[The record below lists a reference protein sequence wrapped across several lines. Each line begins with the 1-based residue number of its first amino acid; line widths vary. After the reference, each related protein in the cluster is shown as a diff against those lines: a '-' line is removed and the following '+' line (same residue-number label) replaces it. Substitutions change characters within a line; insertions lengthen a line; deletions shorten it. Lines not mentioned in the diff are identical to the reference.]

1 MSPTPFSWVRQTTPA
16 IVVAGFITVLVG
28 FTSSIALVF
37 SAAHTLGAD
46 TAVISSWVW
55 SLSIGMGVTTL
66 GLSWWYKIPVIT
78 AWSTPGAALLI
89 TALAGY
95 SLNEA
100 IGAFIVS
107 SVLIVLSGITGLF
120 ARFMDKIPRAIGA
133 AMLGGILVQFGM
145 QVFSAMETNLW
156 LPLTLLLCYLVFK
169 RWLPKYTIVIVLA
182 AGVLFTIIDGSLQLS
197 DIEIALA
204 APVFIT
210 PAFSWLAILSVSLPL
225 YIVTMTSQNI
235 PGVTVMRTFGYE
247 PPTSASLSVTGG
259 VGLLLAPFGCFAL
272 NLAAITAA
280 ICMTDDVD
288 VNPEKRYIAGIW
300 AGIFYIILG
309 VFGATVA
316 VAFAAFPAV
325 FVSTL
330 AGIALFATIGNSIH
344 LALEDP
350 HSREPALIT
359 FLVTASGVTL
369 WGIGSAFWGIV
380 VGVIAL
386 LFFTFRKEE

>member
-1 MSPTPFSWVRQTTPA
+1 M
-16 IVVAGFITVLVG
+16 
-28 FTSSIALVF
+28 
-37 SAAHTLGAD
+37 
-46 TAVISSWVW
+46 
-55 SLSIGMGVTTL
+55 
-66 GLSWWYKIPVIT
+66 IT

-107 SVLIVLSGITGLF
+107 SLLIVLSGITGLF

-169 RWLPKYTIVIVLA
+169 RWLPKYTIVIVLV
-182 AGVLFTIIDGSLQLS
+182 AGVLLTIIDGSLQLS

-204 APVFIT
+204 APVFIM

-225 YIVTMTSQNI
+225 YIVTMTLQNI

-247 PPTSASLSVTGG
+247 PPTSASLSITGG

-280 ICMTDDVD
+280 IC
-288 VNPEKRYIAGIW
+288 
-300 AGIFYIILG
+300 
-309 VFGATVA
+309 
-316 VAFAAFPAV
+316 
-325 FVSTL
+325 
-330 AGIALFATIGNSIH
+330 NSIH

-386 LFFTFRKEE
+386 MFFTFRKDT